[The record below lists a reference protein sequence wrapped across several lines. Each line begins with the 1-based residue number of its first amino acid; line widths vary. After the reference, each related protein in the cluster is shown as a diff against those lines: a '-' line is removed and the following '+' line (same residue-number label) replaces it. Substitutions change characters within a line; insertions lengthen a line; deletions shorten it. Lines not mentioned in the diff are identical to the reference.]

1 MKTGFDILD
10 KLYGIIDVGDVN
22 STIDGRVYRRRK
34 KANSELQDIVLI
46 PLMTP
51 RGDDVQTATII
62 INMYCKNLHYGLP
75 DETNLKTITDAV
87 ITVLEDYTQA
97 DGVYFDL
104 DLMNVNTMQDT
115 DQPTMSY
122 TSLRIKCTIQTL

>member
-10 KLYGIIDVGDVN
+10 KLYVIINVASVT

-46 PLMTP
+46 PLVTP
-51 RGDDVQTATII
+51 RGDDVQIATII
-62 INMYCKNLHYGLP
+62 INIYCKNLHYGLP

-122 TSLRIKCTIQTL
+122 TSLRIKCMIQTL